1 MPSETSE
8 IAQSIERDKLYQER
22 AKRAFPL
29 LVRQALAH
37 QPIFYESLAEELEM
51 PYTLN
56 LNFVL
61 GSIGKTIENLSRKWN
76 EEIPPIQSLVINKQ
90 TELPGD
96 GVFGFLAP
104 NQDVKSL
111 SRRQKRDLVN
121 AVLQKIYFYPRWFVV
136 LDHFSLPH
144 PTSDFTRLVRA
155 ASASRGGGESE
166 AHRGFKEW
174 IATQPRAL
182 GLSDRIA
189 NGVCEYP
196 LPSGDVVDVY
206 FTQTSECIA
215 VETKSK
221 ISDVNDITRGIFQCV
236 KYQAVLEASLLARG
250 QKADARAILALEARL
265 PSELISLKNLL
276 GVTIYDNL
284 RPQDDLQILDEQIA
298 KKLV

>member
-1 MPSETSE
+1 MPSETAKK
-8 IAQSIERDKLYQER
+8 AQSIEGNELYQER

-51 PYTLN
+51 TNPRN
-56 LNFVL
+56 LGYVL
-61 GSIGKTIENLSRKWN
+61 GSVGKTLEKLSREWN
-76 EEIPPIQSLVINKQ
+76 EEIPPIQFLVINKQ

-96 GVFGFLAP
+96 GVFSFLP
-104 NQDVKSL
+104 LGQEVKSL
-111 SRRQKRDLVN
+111 NRRQKRDLVN
-121 AVLQKIYFYPRWFVV
+121 VVLQKVYFYPRWFGV
-136 LDHFSLPH
+136 LDHFLLPH

-155 ASASRGGGESE
+155 ASSGRGGGESE
-166 AHRGFKEW
+166 AHRNFKEW
-174 IATQPRAL
+174 IATQPRVL
-182 GLSDRIA
+182 GLPERIA
-189 NGVCEYP
+189 NGICEYP

-206 FTQTSECIA
+206 FTQTSDCIA

-250 QKADARAILALEARL
+250 QKADARAILALEASL

-276 GVTIYDNL
+276 GVIVFENL
-284 RPQDDLQILDEQIA
+284 RPEIIC
-298 KKLV
+298 